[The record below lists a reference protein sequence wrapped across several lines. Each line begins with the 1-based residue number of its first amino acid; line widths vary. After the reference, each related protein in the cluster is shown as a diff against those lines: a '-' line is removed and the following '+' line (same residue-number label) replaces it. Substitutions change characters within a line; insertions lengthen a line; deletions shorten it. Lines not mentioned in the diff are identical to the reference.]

1 MDTNPLS
8 PREWTICRLVTAGK
22 RNGDIARELGTSEA
36 VAAQWLK
43 LIMRRIDASNRAM
56 VAAWYV
62 RMTEVRS

>member
-1 MDTNPLS
+1 MDTKPLS
-8 PREWTICRLVTAGK
+8 PRDLTICRLVTAGK
-22 RNGDIARELGTSEA
+22 LNKEIARELGTSED